1 MLSDKIRELRK
12 QSKISQEK
20 LAEQIGVSRQAVTK
34 WETSRG
40 EPGVDSLI
48 QLATY
53 FGISVDELLDY
64 RAETENHP
72 K

>member
-12 QSKISQEK
+12 RSKISQEK

-48 QLATY
+48 QLANY
-53 FGISVDELLDY
+53 FGITVDELLDY
-64 RAETENHP
+64 RANPEKNG
-72 K
+72 

>member
-12 QSKISQEK
+12 RSKISQEK

-48 QLATY
+48 QLANY
-53 FGISVDELLDY
+53 FGITVDELLDY
-64 RAETENHP
+64 RAKPE
-72 K
+72 KDG